1 MLLLTAE
8 QATRVQ
14 AMAKEILDTL
24 EKSHH
29 ISLDAPAPTKTKA
42 ASVADPVVRKVT
54 KRSGKRAKRATRL
67 TAEQVQQIKE
77 ALRTGITKA
86 AVSRKYAISYST
98 VYKISRDQMYK
109 KVEA

>member
-14 AMAKEILDTL
+14 ALAKEILDTL

-42 ASVADPVVRKVT
+42 APTADPVVRKVT
-54 KRSGKRAKRATRL
+54 RRSAKKAKRAKRL
-67 TAEQVQQIKE
+67 TAEQVQQIRE
-77 ALRTGITKA
+77 ALSSGITKA
-86 AVSRKYAISYST
+86 AVSRKYAVSYST
-98 VYKISRDQMYK
+98 VFKISRGELYK
-109 KVEA
+109 KVKV